1 MTSKSTDEVLGA
13 PPALSC
19 SLSNLLDEISGTDRA
34 TPGTLAWEAGPW
46 KVDFWRQQVLSP
58 SGSVRLNAAELIVF
72 GRLLAAAG
80 SAVSR
85 DVLEADLLR
94 LWNSGAT
101 ENVAT
106 RLALYV
112 SRMRAK
118 FARARVP
125 FPIRSVRGKGYQL
138 KSSTAH

>member
-1 MTSKSTDEVLGA
+1 MTSKSTEEALGT
-13 PPALSC
+13 PPVLSC
-19 SLSNLLDEISGTDRA
+19 SLSNLLDELAGTTGA
-34 TPGTLAWEAGPW
+34 TSGTLAWEAGTW
-46 KVDFWRQQVLSP
+46 KVDFWRQQVQSP
-58 SGSVRLNAAELIVF
+58 SGTVRLNAAELIVF
-72 GRLLAAAG
+72 GRLLSAAG

-106 RLALYV
+106 RLVLYV

-125 FPIRSVRGKGYQL
+125 FPIRSVRGKGYRL
-138 KSSTAH
+138 KSLDSH